1 MVTRTALPAASASVA
16 PSWHALTVEAAILRA
31 ESSFDG
37 LDEAE
42 AARRLAADGP
52 NLLPRAA
59 GESLWRILWRQVD
72 SPLIMVLVA
81 SAVVAALLGERTDAA
96 VVGAVVVVNTLIGF
110 FQEFRAGRAIEA
122 LGALVPESATVVRAG
137 VRRTVGATELVRGD
151 VVALASGDKVP
162 ADLRLV
168 SVKGL
173 RVEEAA
179 LTGES
184 VPAEKGV
191 AAVDDATSLGD
202 RLDLAYAGTLV
213 ASGTGTGLV
222 VATAGDTE
230 LGRISDLLRSAG
242 SLETPLTR
250 ALAKVG
256 KTITIGILGITALL
270 LAVGTWRSV
279 GQGVPILDALREM
292 LIFAISLAVGA
303 IPEGLPA
310 IVTIALAVGVQRMA
324 KRRAIIRKLPAVE
337 TLGATSVICSD
348 KTGTLTRNEMTVQS
362 LWAAGQATEI
372 TGIGWAASGGF
383 VRDGAPT
390 ALPDPA
396 RRLLEAAALCSDATV
411 EAAGEG
417 WAVSGDPTEAALVV
431 AARKGGLEAAA
442 LRAALPRLDA
452 IPFESEHQF
461 MATLHRA
468 PDGRLRLLMK
478 GAPEVVLA
486 RCPAAGRAAA
496 LAQVEA
502 QAGRGQRL
510 LGVAERGWTEGT
522 PLELGGVEGG
532 FELLGLVGMIDPPRP
547 EAVAAVAAC
556 HAAGISVK
564 MITGDHLGTARAIG
578 AELGLL
584 RPGVGA
590 TTGAELARLD
600 DVALKP
606 VAEATGVFA
615 RVSPEQKLRL
625 VRALQADGR
634 VVAMTG
640 DGVNDAPAL
649 KQADI
654 GVAMGIT
661 GTSVSREAADMV
673 LTDDDFATIVAA
685 VEEGRRVYDNLVKSL
700 AFVLPTNLGLA
711 LIFVCAVFAFP
722 FDAATQALLL
732 PVRPTQLLWINLVA
746 AVSLALPLAFEAME
760 RDIMRRPPRR
770 PDAPLLSPLVLR
782 RTATVSVLMAAGAVG
797 LFLFEWHAGLALG
810 ETAAFALAEA
820 QTMAVTSVIF
830 FQIFYLLES
839 RSLTD
844 SVVGASLVS
853 NPALLPGIGVVLGL
867 QAALIWWPPLQ
878 GVFGTASLSLRDVGL
893 AALVAT
899 VIFPVMAVEKALTRR
914 NRRRRLK
921 ASAPLA

>member
-1 MVTRTALPAASASVA
+1 MDTSAPITPTEPSPA
-16 PSWHALTVEAAILRA
+16 WHALAVEAALLRLG
-31 ESSFDG
+31 SGFDG

-42 AARRLAADGP
+42 AARRLARDGP
-52 NLLPRAA
+52 NLLPRAR
-59 GESLWRILWRQVD
+59 GESLWRILWRQID

-96 VVGAVVVVNTLIGF
+96 VVGAVVIINTLIGF

-122 LGALVPESATVVRAG
+122 LSSLVPESATVVRAG
-137 VRRTVGATELVRGD
+137 ARRTVGVTELVRGD

-162 ADLRLV
+162 ADLRLLT
-168 SVKGL
+168 VKGL
-173 RVEEAA
+173 RIGEAA

-184 VPAEKGV
+184 VPAEKVV
-191 AAVDDATSLGD
+191 AAVDEATLLGD
-202 RLDLAYAGTLV
+202 RLDLAFAGTLV

-222 VATAGDTE
+222 VATAGDSE
-230 LGRISDLLRSAG
+230 LGRISGLLQGAG

-250 ALAKVG
+250 ALAKAG
-256 KTITIGILGITALL
+256 KTITIAILAVTAVLM
-270 LAVGTWRSV
+270 AVGTWRSV
-279 GQGVPILDALREM
+279 AQGLRLGDALREM

-324 KRRAIIRKLPAVE
+324 RRRAIIRKLPAVE

-348 KTGTLTRNEMTVQS
+348 KTGTLTRNEMTVQALWSAGDS
-362 LWAAGQATEI
+362 LAL
-372 TGIGWAASGGF
+372 TGIGWGGDGAF
-383 VRDGAPT
+383 QRDGAAVAPT
-390 ALPDPA
+390 EAA
-396 RRLLEAAALCSDATV
+396 RRLLTAAALCSDATV
-411 EAAGEG
+411 EPSGDG
-417 WAVSGDPTEAALVV
+417 WEVSGDPTEAALVV
-431 AARKGGLEAAA
+431 AARKAGLETAA
-442 LRAALPRLDA
+442 LRSAQPRLDA

-461 MATLHRA
+461 MATQHRA
-468 PDGRLRLLMK
+468 PDGRLLVLMK

-486 RCPAAGRAAA
+486 RCLAATRGEA
-496 LAQVEA
+496 LAEVEA
-502 QAGRGQRL
+502 LAGRGHRVL
-510 LGVAERGWTEGT
+510 AVAERGWREGE
-522 PLELGGVEGG
+522 PLEQASVSGG

-547 EAVAAVAAC
+547 EAIAAVAAC
-556 HAAGISVK
+556 HLAGIEVK

-578 AELGLL
+578 RELGLL
-584 RPGVGA
+584 KDGGA
-590 TTGAELARLD
+590 AVTGAELARLD
-600 DVALKP
+600 DEALRP
-606 VAEATGVFA
+606 VAAATSVFA

-649 KQADI
+649 RQAEI

-661 GTSVSREAADMV
+661 GTSVTREAADMV

-685 VEEGRRVYDNLVKSL
+685 VEEGRRVYDNLIKSL

-746 AVSLALPLAFEAME
+746 AVTLALPLAFEAME
-760 RDIMRRPPRR
+760 RDIMRRPPRS
-770 PDAPLLSPLVLR
+770 PAAPLLSRLVLR
-782 RTATVSVLMAAGAVG
+782 RTAMSAILMTAGAVG
-797 LFLFEWHAGLALG
+797 LFLYEWHHGLANGDSPAL
-810 ETAAFALAEA
+810 ALAEA

-830 FQIFYLLES
+830 FQVFYLLES

-844 SVVGASLVS
+844 SIVGASLLT
-853 NPALLPGIGVVLGL
+853 NPALLPGIGAVLGL
-867 QAALIWWPPLQ
+867 QAAFIWWPPLQ
-878 GVFGTASLSLRDVGL
+878 AVFGTASLVPAEVGS
-893 AALVAT
+893 AALVAA
-899 VIFPVMAVEKALTRR
+899 VIFPAMALEKALTRR
-914 NRRRRLK
+914 NKARALARRAQQR
-921 ASAPLA
+921 